1 MTICSVA
8 DYSGANA
15 TYGPVPGDALRMET
29 PPWRSSS
36 KGSTVK
42 FGTILIDPPWRFKNR
57 TGKIAPEH
65 KRLARYETLSM
76 DEIKALPVGE
86 IAKDKSHL
94 YLWTP
99 SCAASGRDP
108 DHA

>member
-1 MTICSVA
+1 
-8 DYSGANA
+8 
-15 TYGPVPGDALRMET
+15 
-29 PPWRSSS
+29 
-36 KGSTVK
+36 
-42 FGTILIDPPWRFKNR
+42 
-57 TGKIAPEH
+57 
-65 KRLARYETLSM
+65 M

-99 SCAASGRDP
+99 KRAASGRDP